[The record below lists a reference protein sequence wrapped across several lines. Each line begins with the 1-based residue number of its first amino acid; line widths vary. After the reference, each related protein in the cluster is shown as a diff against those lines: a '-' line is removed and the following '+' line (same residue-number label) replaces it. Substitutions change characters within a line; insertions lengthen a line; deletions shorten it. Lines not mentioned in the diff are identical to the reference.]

1 MTHYFF
7 GVKIAVH
14 IKYLPFLIDMKEIV
28 SKFFVLNMK
37 NVVLNVQNLLFLF
50 FCSIERNTHTRK
62 IERGSNTKLH
72 YKTLLK
78 SHGNF

>member
-37 NVVLNVQNLLFLF
+37 NVVLNVQNLLFYFLF
-50 FCSIERNTHTRK
+50 YRKKYTHKENRK
-62 IERGSNTKLH
+62 R
-72 YKTLLK
+72 
-78 SHGNF
+78 F

>member
-50 FCSIERNTHTRK
+50 FI
-62 IERGSNTKLH
+62 L
-72 YKTLLK
+72 
-78 SHGNF
+78 

>member
-37 NVVLNVQNLLFLF
+37 NVNECRMALVKNVIKKF
-50 FCSIERNTHTRK
+50 FYEKRK
-62 IERGSNTKLH
+62 KN
-72 YKTLLK
+72 
-78 SHGNF
+78 